1 MQIIEEK
8 EIWKSFCNI
17 CENCNQCE
25 YKIYVFLP
33 LTVKMGHWFYVHKN
47 YFKNLE
53 QKCEGF

>member
-8 EIWKSFCNI
+8 EIWKSFYVRSVTNVNI
-17 CENCNQCE
+17 K
-25 YKIYVFLP
+25 YMFLP
-33 LTVKMGHWFYVHKN
+33 LTVKMGHWFYVRKN